1 MKQLNW
7 IFSPS
12 RIESYFAH
20 GDCLRALVTS
30 GVRPEDRAVFGFGEP
45 AKKPAVASAG
55 DRWEDEVRSLLEKRF
70 PVYCGKSGKM
80 TAEEFSAFLDTC
92 AESGADRVYF
102 YQARLAVTPRFC
114 EKYLSVDGLG
124 ALLSGKDERVCL
136 DLSRPS
142 FPDLIRADRD
152 AETGNYRLSVVDVKL
167 AKRPKVEHKIQVCMY
182 IRMLE
187 DYLEEYGRTDR
198 FSVDRETGYLFHY
211 GQDEETGFDT
221 KEPMR
226 FLDRFLLTAIPEA
239 VCCARARQ
247 SDGALAAMLPYRIGQ
262 KCEWCDNY
270 ETCVAHCEKNGEQI
284 MLLPYLTKYA
294 QTYLIGLKDGGR
306 LPSFDLD
313 EIDRF
318 CADGE
323 GGELMRQSSFWKRF
337 LPEKD
342 LYFSALRD
350 PSAGPQK
357 RNLASYELPE
367 SENFRI
373 LLSAQKDEGYDRCY
387 AFSLFAE
394 KYRAERGQKDYAM
407 PPLDGLKSRDGIL
420 VTKSADETRLLFSVV
435 VTDMARQKEGASL
448 FAEGLFAVLDSV
460 ARHNRAHPKT
470 RITLQ
475 SYVMDNYERDNI
487 ENTLYDLLE
496 DEDEDLRET
505 VMKLLFCFQ
514 GRRLVEEE
522 NGKNPKDT
530 VEDPILVLSSVVGRL
545 FVLPAYIAYS
555 LPGICRTFFDAGNP
569 EERALLDALDDP
581 SFRNRISNVIR
592 NDRINA
598 YWSDPAGNPSAPEEV
613 ARHLGARLKAES
625 LLLDKLRS
633 QGHPGIRREA
643 AKFGFPEGD
652 GIRRKE
658 FGQLLFET
666 KYEQLLDFRDS
677 RAVLCMDAE
686 QAAADGR
693 ILSLA
698 LTECRDEGIN
708 EPGGASVC
716 VFEVLN
722 ADAMTKEDYFSPTV
736 CRDTE
741 ENRRLLPF
749 YDGGRRDGFFT
760 GSTGE
765 FYKKDGKTFCD
776 FRSENYTNQYGRTVL
791 NAVDERGYEGSL
803 YLLFET
809 VKDYNLK
816 KNVSAITEADQ
827 KGMDFL
833 VEPQRLAGPLGR
845 ALPEALLRRAGFDGF
860 DFSPSQ
866 KVAFRHFYETGVT
879 LLLGPPGSGKTD
891 FIARSLLL
899 LCLEAKEEGRTLKV
913 LLSANSHAA
922 IENALFKTAEKLRAA
937 IGAGLFAENEISLCK
952 LEKLEDGG
960 EAVVCLETE
969 KLAET
974 MAEKPFFFLGSTVW
988 SIEKARQRALISEP
1002 FDVIVID
1009 EASQMRMADA
1019 ILPMMHGREQST
1031 RYLIV
1036 GDEEQLPAILKGRY
1050 AKDPE
1055 KPFLLGSL
1063 FRYYHDCDTLQNAAG
1078 RRFTRALSENFRMN
1092 DIISRY
1098 SAQRIYR
1105 PLYGADYKA
1114 FNERIA
1120 SQTMEGRFSLSA
1132 AEEKLR
1138 GLSLTPEERNLLLR
1152 ILDPAYPLVL
1162 CVPKGDT
1169 PARVRETEVLWVAR
1183 ITKCL
1188 EAVLAETGGEGYGA
1202 AAFWGTPKEN
1212 GDFGIISPH
1221 HEHIARLKQAILAE
1235 PAPFDETRE
1244 DLFIGTVDKLQ
1255 GQERRAIVVS
1265 YGVTDPEQAIGEGE
1279 FVYSRNRLNVA
1290 ITRAKQKCIVFLSD
1304 AVLDYPI
1311 EALGYDDPDLLDGVD
1326 YICGFRDFMKTNED
1340 DSETDKT
1347 GIDGTLTVYRKRLK
1361 PDGEKR

>member
-80 TAEEFSAFLDTC
+80 TAEEFSSFLDLC
-92 AESGADRVYF
+92 AESGEERVYF

-221 KEPMR
+221 REPMR

-270 ETCVAHCEKNGEQI
+270 ETCVAHCEKSGEQI

-294 QTYLIGLKDGGR
+294 QDYLQLLRKNGR
-306 LPSFDLD
+306 LPSFELD
-313 EIDRF
+313 AFDQLCENDR
-318 CADGE
+318 
-323 GGELMRQSSFWKRF
+323 ELVCQSSFWKRF

-350 PSAGPQK
+350 PSAGALP
-357 RNLASYELPE
+357 RRRASYELPR
-367 SENFRI
+367 SEHFRI

-387 AFSLFAE
+387 AFSLRAE
-394 KYRAERGQKDYAM
+394 KHPASRGQRDYVL
-407 PPLDGLKSRDGIL
+407 PFFDGLESREGIFVKKS
-420 VTKSADETRLLFSVV
+420 VSETTAVFSVV
-435 VTDMARQKEGASL
+435 VLDMARQAEAAQMFAQALFSL
-448 FAEGLFAVLDSV
+448 LNTVHCYNKVHKS
-460 ARHNRAHPKT
+460 T
-470 RITLQ
+470 RISLQ
-475 SYVMDNYERDNI
+475 TYVMDNYERDNI
-487 ENTLYDLLE
+487 ENLLYDLLSE
-496 DEDEDLRET
+496 DDAVRET

-514 GRRLVEEE
+514 GRRLVETDD
-522 NGKNPKDT
+522 GKAPGET
-530 VEDPILVLSSVVGRL
+530 VDDPILVLSSAVSRL
-545 FVLPAYIAYS
+545 FVLPSYIAYS
-555 LPGICRTFFDAGNP
+555 LSGICRFFFNEADP
-569 EERALLDALDDP
+569 EEAALLAQLGDP
-581 SFRNRISNVIR
+581 AFMNRISDVIR

-598 YWSDPAGNPSAPEEV
+598 YWSDPGSDADAPEAV
-613 ARHLGARLKAES
+613 ARHLEARLAAES
-625 LLLDKLRS
+625 LLLSRLRE
-633 QGHPGIRREA
+633 QDHPGIQREPS
-643 AKFGFPEGD
+643 KFFFPEED
-652 GIRRKE
+652 GLRRRE

-666 KYEQLLDFRDS
+666 KYEQLLTYKDS
-677 RAVLCMDAE
+677 RAVRCMDID
-686 QAAADGR
+686 QAIEEGK
-693 ILSLA
+693 ILSLR
-698 LTECRDEGIN
+698 LIN
-708 EPGGASVC
+708 FEEADPGAAESYSKC
-716 VFEVLN
+716 VFEILN
-722 ADAMTKEDYFSPTV
+722 AEAMTRESYFSLSV
-736 CRDTE
+736 CRDTG
-741 ENRRLLPF
+741 ENRRKLPF
-749 YDGGRRDGFFT
+749 VGEKKESGFFKGNFENLRKEKNGTVCCDILSKNFVSYGRVLTQGVHESDNIGGR
-760 GSTGE
+760 
-765 FYKKDGKTFCD
+765 
-776 FRSENYTNQYGRTVL
+776 
-791 NAVDERGYEGSL
+791 

-809 VKDYNLK
+809 VADYNMK
-816 KNVSAITEADQ
+816 KNEEAIKEADRREL
-827 KGMDFL
+827 DFL
-833 VEPQRLAGPLGR
+833 VEPQRLAKPLGR

-960 EAVVCLETE
+960 ETVVCLETE

-988 SIEKARQRALISEP
+988 SIEKARQRALISES

-1019 ILPMMHGREQST
+1019 ILPMMHGTEKGT

-1050 AKDPE
+1050 ANDPE

-1063 FRYYHDCDTLQNAAG
+1063 FRYYHDCDILRNAAG

-1120 SQTMEGRFSLSA
+1120 SQTLEGRFSLSA

-1138 GLSLTPEERNLLLR
+1138 GFSLSPEERELLLR

-1169 PARVRETEVLWVAR
+1169 PARVRETEVLWVTR

-1221 HEHIARLKQAILAE
+1221 HEHIARLKQAILSE
-1235 PAPFDETRE
+1235 PAPFDEARE

-1265 YGVTDPEQAIGEGE
+1265 YGVTDPEQAVGEGE

-1326 YICGFRDFMKTNED
+1326 FICGFRDFMKANED
-1340 DSETDKT
+1340 DSETDEA
-1347 GIDGTLTVYRKRLK
+1347 GIGGLLTVYRKRLK
-1361 PDGEKR
+1361 PGGEAR